1 MTTWRKLIEYALDS
15 YKEDWGD
22 IVSIAPKDGK
32 WLDYLFDDS
41 YGKIQGESFTVWT
54 KTRVYFPAS
63 YDGSEWVE
71 SLSRNPDDKATLHVG
86 G

>member
-1 MTTWRKLIEYALDS
+1 MTTWKKLITEALALN
-15 YKEDWGD
+15 KESWAD

-32 WLDYLFDDS
+32 WLNYLFDDS

-54 KTRVYFPAS
+54 KTRVYFPACF
-63 YDGSEWVE
+63 DGCEWVE
-71 SLSRNPDDKATLHVG
+71 SLSRNPDDNATLHVG